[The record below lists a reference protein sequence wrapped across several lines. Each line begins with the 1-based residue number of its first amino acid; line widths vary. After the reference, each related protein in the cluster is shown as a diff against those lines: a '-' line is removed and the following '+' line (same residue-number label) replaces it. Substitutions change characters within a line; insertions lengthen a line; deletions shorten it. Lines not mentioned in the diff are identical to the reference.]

1 MSKQTK
7 DRFYNFL
14 STLKPSERSL
24 SLYVRLFVLAVV
36 GIFSRQYETVLV
48 DNVFVSNLSILVI
61 VYLSLGFFFHI
72 SSAFTIFVYK
82 KKNRLKED
90 TDDNFTIGIKK
101 LSRFIFLFIF
111 ILFFINTVVMD
122 LEKLVA
128 SLAIATFLIGLT
140 FKDYILNFLNGID
153 IMFSGKIKLGEYIK
167 IDKYKGRVK
176 DLTFSQIEL
185 VSELGNV
192 IYLPNNFVKTK
203 HIINYT
209 RSRVRKVIVE
219 VVLDKSRFVYYKPLK
234 EYIIKQALK
243 DKTELLCG
251 ENKINILL
259 QKMEK
264 DTVLL
269 GVEYVVSRYNF
280 DIDRLLRNYTTE
292 IILEFYNRKDK
303 QKAKKEEELGKK
315 DKD

>member
-1 MSKQTK
+1 MPKQTK
-7 DRFYNFL
+7 DKFYNFI

-24 SLYVRLFVLAVV
+24 SLYIRLFVLAVV
-36 GIFSRQYETVLV
+36 ALLSKQYETLLT
-48 DNVFVSNLSILVI
+48 DNIFMANISILVI
-61 VYLSLGFFFHI
+61 VYLTLGFFFHI
-72 SSAFTIFVYK
+72 SSAFTIFLYK
-82 KKNRLKED
+82 KKNRLKEG

-101 LSRFIFLFIF
+101 LSRFVFMFIF
-111 ILFFINTVVMD
+111 VLFFINTVIMN
-122 LEKLVA
+122 LQELVA

-209 RSRVRKVIVE
+209 RSRVRNVIVE
-219 VVLDKSRFVYYKPLK
+219 IILDKSRFVYFKQLRAH
-234 EYIIKQALK
+234 IIKQVVK
-243 DKTELLCG
+243 DKSDILCG
-251 ENKINILL
+251 ENKINIIF
-259 QKMEK
+259 QNVEK
-264 DTVLL
+264 ETIKLR
-269 GVEYVVSRYNF
+269 VEYIIPRYNF
-280 DIDRLLRNYTTE
+280 DIDKLLRNYTSE
-292 IILEFYNRKDK
+292 IVVEFYNKKDK
-303 QKAKKEEELGKK
+303 QKAKLEQKSKEK
-315 DKD
+315 